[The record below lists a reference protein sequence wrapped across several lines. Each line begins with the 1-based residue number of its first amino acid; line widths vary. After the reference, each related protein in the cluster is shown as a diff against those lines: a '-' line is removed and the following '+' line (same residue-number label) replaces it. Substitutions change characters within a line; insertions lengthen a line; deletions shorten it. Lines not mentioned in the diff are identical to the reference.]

1 MVGEVQFLG
10 IQRIPWWRS
19 RYFIAA
25 MLFFFFK
32 FIRPTRSG
40 IFITVTK
47 IAALF
52 AIPL

>member
-1 MVGEVQFLG
+1 MVE
-10 IQRIPWWRS
+10 IQVFHS
-19 RYFIAA
+19 SNA
-25 MLFFFFK
+25 FFFFK

-52 AIPL
+52 AIPLRPGINLTIYKHI

>member
-10 IQRIPWWRS
+10 IRRIPWWRS

-25 MLFFFFK
+25 MLFFLK
-32 FIRPTRSG
+32 FIRPTRG
-40 IFITVTK
+40 CVVITVPK

-52 AIPL
+52 TIPL